1 MCTSLIYRNP
11 ERKLLGLGFNR
22 DESIKRKP
30 ADPPHIYEENGIKVL
45 APADGDQG
53 GTWIG
58 INSDGE
64 IYALLNLYEAQLKL
78 IQYPTSRGFLVRRL
92 LEKKYSISEINEKS
106 LEKYYPFRLVRAGA
120 EKTEIFSWNG
130 EYTETWEDSSEWLV
144 LGSSFM
150 LGAEAEKIRR
160 QNFEE
165 NYKNQHTDFFSAAAA
180 FLTSHLPEKGP
191 KSPCMH
197 RRDAH
202 TVSQTLILKSE
213 KETVMKYK
221 SMQPCETE
229 VFEEFAF

>member
-1 MCTSLIYRNP
+1 MCTSLIYRNS
-11 ERKLLGLGFNR
+11 ERTLLGLGFNR
-22 DESIKRKP
+22 DESVKRKP
-30 ADPPHIYEENGIKVL
+30 ADPPFLYEENGIKIL

-58 INSDGE
+58 INSKGE

-78 IQYPTSRGFLVRRL
+78 IKYPISRGLLVRRF
-92 LEKKYSISEINEKS
+92 LENRYNTSEMNEKS
-106 LEKYYPFRLVRAGA
+106 LEKYYPFRLVRAGR
-120 EKTEIFSWNG
+120 EKTEVFSWNG
-130 EYTETWEDSSEWLV
+130 EYLENWEDSSEWLV

-150 LGAEAEKIRR
+150 LGAEAEKIRKK
-160 QNFEE
+160 NFEE
-165 NYKNQHTDFFSAAAA
+165 NYKGKHPDFFSTASA

-213 KETVMKYK
+213 KETIMKYK
-221 SMQPCETE
+221 SMQPCETDIFKE
-229 VFEEFAF
+229 YQF